1 MVCRFRPER
10 RLAALSAATGLAGT
24 EIHAR
29 IWDSGLDAD
38 MDGGRYTFDGACR
51 AVADALGCPI
61 PRETLLSAWA
71 LAFEPDPDVLAVV
84 DALRRGRRTALLT
97 DNGPLLL
104 AALPRH
110 LPELAPRF
118 DPLCFSS
125 ELGAVKPSRECFA
138 RSLARA
144 GVGPERALLIDDLP
158 ANADGARAHG
168 LGGIV
173 FTGAADLRRDLAQLG
188 IDVR

>member
-1 MVCRFRPER
+1 VVCRFRPER
-10 RLAALSAATGLAGT
+10 RLAALSAATGLAGA

-38 MDGGRYTFDGACR
+38 MDGGRYTFDEACR
-51 AVADALGCPI
+51 AVADALGCAV
-61 PRETLLSAWA
+61 PRETLLAAWA
-71 LAFEPDPDVLAVV
+71 LASEPDPDVLAVV
-84 DALRRGRRTALLT
+84 DALRRERRTAMLS

-125 ELGAVKPSRECFA
+125 ELGAVKPTAACFA
-138 RSLARA
+138 RALARA

-158 ANADGARAHG
+158 ENAEGARAHG
-168 LGGIV
+168 LAGIV
-173 FTGAADLRRDLAQLG
+173 FTGAAELRRELAGLG
-188 IDVR
+188 IGC